1 MKTSRWLLL
10 THQLPA
16 HPSNVRVRVWR
27 KLKALGAVPIKN
39 SIYALPNQAETREDF
54 EWLRKEILQLG
65 GEASVFVADS
75 ITEAENNDIIAAFRK
90 ARDEDFAELANA
102 AAALAHT
109 VRNSLE
115 GGRPSEE
122 TFQRLNKQWL
132 AAKAECERL
141 RKIDFFTAPERGKA
155 EAAVHKVQKLIA
167 QADSMRRQA
176 APEPPPLISA
186 AELQG
191 RVWVTRPSP
200 HIDRLVSAWLIRRYV
215 DRSARFKFAAEPYTP
230 GRGELRFDMADAE
243 FTHFGDWCTFEALIH
258 RLKLTDPALRGLA
271 EIVHDIDLKDG
282 KFGRPEAP
290 GVAMAVQGLCRLYK
304 KDADRLEAGIAF
316 FDAVHAS
323 LAQEESNRG

>member
-54 EWLRKEILQLG
+54 EWLRKEILQFN

-75 ITEAENNDIIAAFRK
+75 ITEAENRDIIAAFRK

-102 AAALAHT
+102 AAALAQT
-109 VRNSLE
+109 VRNNLE

-122 TFQRLNKQWL
+122 TFARLQKQWL
-132 AAKAECERL
+132 ALKAEWERL
-141 RKIDFFTAPERGKA
+141 RKIDFFASPERGRA
-155 EAAVHKVQKLIA
+155 GAVVLKVQKLIA
-167 QADSMRRQA
+167 QADTLRRQA
-176 APEPPPLISA
+176 APEPPPPISA

-215 DRSARFKFAAEPYTP
+215 DPSARFKFAAEPYAP
-230 GRGELRFDMADAE
+230 RRGELRFDMSDAE
-243 FTHFGDWCTFEALIH
+243 FTHFGDWCTFETLIR
-258 RLKLTDPALRGLA
+258 RLKLTDQALRELA
-271 EIVHDIDLKDG
+271 EIIHDIDLKDG
-282 KFGRPEAP
+282 KFGRREAS
-290 GVAMAVQGLCRLYK
+290 GVAMAVQGLCRLHK

-316 FDAVHAS
+316 FDAVHAG